1 MNILTE
7 ELKNHQIERRLFKV
21 LFNLQHISQVNIM
34 LKDCSCNIV
43 YAVVAL
49 KPAWQ
54 VDYPVA
60 DQIFAIL

>member
-7 ELKNHQIERRLFKV
+7 ELKNHQIERRFFKV

-34 LKDCSCNIV
+34 LKHCSCNIV
-43 YAVVAL
+43 CVLAL

-54 VDYPVA
+54 VNYPVA

>member
-7 ELKNHQIERRLFKV
+7 ELKNHQKERRFFKV
-21 LFNLQHISQVNIM
+21 LFNLQHIPQVNIM

-49 KPAWQ
+49 KPAW
-54 VDYPVA
+54 
-60 DQIFAIL
+60 